1 MAIDKHPDEEIY
13 RAIAARVLLA
23 NQYMLAA
30 GLIMRALAHSL
41 PTPGANN
48 VAAAEGSLTAALK
61 KIEIDT
67 EIDGK

>member
-1 MAIDKHPDEEIY
+1 MKPGEYPDEEIY
-13 RAIAARVLLA
+13 RAIAARVVLA

-30 GLIMRALAHSL
+30 GLIMRGLAHSL

-61 KIEIDT
+61 KIELNT
-67 EIDGK
+67 ETDGD